1 MPTASVSANEAAYF
15 EARARGG
22 AALLIVGNVGIAS
35 PAGTSDGRMT
45 AASDDER
52 HLPGLTD
59 LAERVHRHGALV
71 AAQLNHQGRIA
82 LLDVADGRPVLVPY
96 IPGPPPPDPL
106 MGMVTAA
113 ESAGMMAAFTK
124 PGAKFEYR
132 VATENDL
139 SWVIARYV
147 EAADR
152 CVRAGFDGVEIHA
165 GHGYLID
172 EFLSPGNTRDDGW
185 GGTLEGRARLLVEVL
200 RAIRKRVGRDF
211 PLWIRINALEPHKA
225 NGETLGRPAPGD
237 RPRGGRGHRRGTRH
251 RVRRRRRPGPPTRT
265 RRTSSAR
272 WPTTQPLPSPGCRC
286 R

>member
-1 MPTASVSANEAAYF
+1 
-15 EARARGG
+15 
-22 AALLIVGNVGIAS
+22 
-35 PAGTSDGRMT
+35 
-45 AASDDER
+45 
-52 HLPGLTD
+52 
-59 LAERVHRHGALV
+59 
-71 AAQLNHQGRIA
+71 
-82 LLDVADGRPVLVPY
+82 
-96 IPGPPPPDPL
+96 

-185 GGTLEGRARLLVEVL
+185 GGTLDGRARLLVEVI

-211 PLWIRINALEPHKA
+211 PVWIRINALEPHKA
-225 NGETLGRPAPGD
+225 DGERWDDQLQVIDLAVDAGIDAVHVTAYADDATGPTDSYAPHVVGPLADYAAAAKARVVGAGDHLRPLRARRGRPRDRRRQGRLRLDGAQAAR
-237 RPRGGRGHRRGTRH
+237 RPRPAEQARRGA
-251 RVRRRRRPGPPTRT
+251 RRRRPPVHLPVPVHRQHLRERT
-265 RRTSSAR
+265 AALRRQRGNGS
-272 WPTTQPLPSPGCRC
+272 
-286 R
+286 